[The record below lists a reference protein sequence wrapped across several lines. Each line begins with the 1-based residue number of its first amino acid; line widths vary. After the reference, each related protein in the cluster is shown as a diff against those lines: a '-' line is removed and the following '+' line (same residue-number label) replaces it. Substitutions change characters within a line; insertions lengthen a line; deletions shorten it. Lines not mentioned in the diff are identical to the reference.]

1 MAKKRDKFY
10 SEVDFLRHQVR
21 ELAAEVGTVIKD
33 TNLMKKEECKE
44 EIEALNRVKY
54 KKELEGETRANIE
67 NLKRELADRNNQITT
82 LEKKKVIL
90 ENEKKNCIDIIL
102 EKDEKIEELKIEEL
116 KIEIKELQES
126 NKFMEETIEAEN
138 KTIATNVEKLAEL
151 EKERKEKNAEIRAS
165 QLTLEKKEKEIEEKN
180 IELEKYKKINK
191 KLEQDMENSLAVI
204 KELKNR
210 KWYDP
215 FLFWKK

>member
-21 ELAAEVGTVIKD
+21 ELAAETGTVIKD

-44 EIEALNRVKY
+44 EIAALNRVKY
-54 KKELEGETRANIE
+54 KKELEAETRANIE
-67 NLKRELADRNNQITT
+67 KLKRELADRNNQITE
-82 LEKKKVIL
+82 LQKEKVEL
-90 ENEKKNCIDIIL
+90 ENAKADYTKEIVDKGKKIY
-102 EKDEKIEELKIEEL
+102 ELQK
-116 KIEIKELQES
+116 EIKELQES

-165 QLTLEKKEKEIEEKN
+165 QLTLEKKEKEIEEYKNRN
-180 IELEKYKKINK
+180 IELVEKI
-191 KLEQDMENSLAVI
+191 DISLAVI

-210 KWYDP
+210 KWYQ
-215 FLFWKK
+215 FWK

>member
-10 SEVDFLRHQVR
+10 SEVDFLRHQLR
-21 ELAAEVGTVIKD
+21 ELAEEVGTVIKD
-33 TNLMKKEECKE
+33 TNFMKKEECKE

-67 NLKRELADRNNQITT
+67 NLKKELADRNNQITE
-82 LEKKKVIL
+82 LQKERVKL
-90 ENEKKNCIDIIL
+90 ENSNADYRNEIVDKGKKIY
-102 EKDEKIEELKIEEL
+102 ELQK
-116 KIEIKELQES
+116 EIKELQES
-126 NKFMEETIEAEN
+126 NEFMEETIEAGN
-138 KTIATNVEKLAEL
+138 KTIAANVEKLEEL
-151 EKERKEKNAEIRAS
+151 EKEIKEKNAEIRAF
-165 QLTLEKKEKEIEEKN
+165 QLTLGKREKEIEEKN